1 MASHQ
6 SSSSI
11 IKVVDQ
17 QNYFSKSAFIP
28 FFPDHPV
35 ASRFT
40 FLSNLKVFD
49 NLMVI

>member
-6 SSSSI
+6 SSSTI

-17 QNYFSKSAFIP
+17 QNYFSKIAFIP
-28 FFPDHPV
+28 FFPDHLV
-35 ASRFT
+35 AFRFT